1 MARARPA
8 RILLAGTLLAA
19 GVLLA
24 GCASDPAVNAG
35 PFGNGGIYG
44 EECASVPPGKVL
56 SYGFDEFRN
65 SGSGTATIDKVALAD
80 SRGIRILAAYVVPIT
95 GHELYGVLFGYPP
108 AAHLPQGVQWAQRQ
122 RADGATV
129 PRSRGSHD
137 VTNLVLVL
145 RPTAKTGWARGID
158 VYYRESGQQY
168 HLLTA
173 TRIRLKTT
181 SKC

>member
-1 MARARPA
+1 
-8 RILLAGTLLAA
+8 
-19 GVLLA
+19 
-24 GCASDPAVNAG
+24 VNTG

-44 EECASVPPGKVL
+44 QECAFVPPGSVL

-65 SGSGTATIDKVALAD
+65 VGGATATIDKVTLAD
-80 SRGIRILAAYVVPIT
+80 SHGIRMLAAYVVPVT

-108 AAHLPQGVQWAQRQ
+108 DAHLPQGVQWSRRQ
-122 RADGATV
+122 PTNGATI
-129 PRSRGSHD
+129 PPSRGRHD

-145 RPTAKTGWARGID
+145 KPTATTGSARGIS
-158 VYYRESGQQY
+158 VFYRESGQRY

-173 TRIRLKTT
+173 TRIRLKTA